1 MAAQENQSFS
11 DNLKQESLDT
21 AKGLAPWRAGLA
33 WWIVLTEGIVLGV
46 IGILILINPR
56 QAIVNVALLLAAA
69 LVVAGILQI
78 WAIMQGKVP
87 ESSDALLAA
96 RAGIGI
102 FAGGIVLLLFFLEYL
117 GTESGLITFGLGS
130 LVYGVLGIWAAVT
143 SSARRTVSAI
153 VDGVFFSLF
162 GALLIYVLY
171 AGPAHVEQG
180 TVVLAWT
187 AIVGG
192 LLLIAL
198 SFYSRSRQ
206 QRAAEKSETD
216 YDSVT
221 AGPVPAVEAAPPDD
235 AREVRDATD
244 NSGGAPA
251 NPDGADDSQLNI

>member
-1 MAAQENQSFS
+1 MAAQDNQSFTDS
-11 DNLKQESLDT
+11 VKQESLDT

-33 WWIVLTEGIVLGV
+33 WWIVLIEGIALAV

-56 QAIVNVALLLAAA
+56 QAVVNVALLLAAA

-78 WAIMQGKVP
+78 WAIMQGRVP

-130 LVYGVLGIWAAVT
+130 LVYGVLGIWATVT
-143 SSARRTVSAI
+143 SSTRRTVSSI
-153 VDGVFFSLF
+153 IDGVFFTLF
-162 GALLIYVLY
+162 GVLLIYVLY
-171 AGPAHVEQG
+171 AGSQDVEQV
-180 TVVLAWT
+180 TVILAWT

-198 SFYSRSRQ
+198 SFYSRYRQ
-206 QRAAEKSETD
+206 QRAAQKSETV
-216 YDSVT
+216 YDSIT
-221 AGPVPAVEAAPPDD
+221 AGSMPVDEASQAND
-235 AREVRDATD
+235 ARETQEATD
-244 NSGGAPA
+244 MSMDASASPGNGDNNQSK
-251 NPDGADDSQLNI
+251 I